1 MKKWSFKHIA
11 KEIVT
16 TLLMIFI
23 ISLVINHF
31 RQPEVSDQLPKLE
44 LIALTGEGVSTQ
56 ESGKPTVLH
65 FWATWCPT
73 CKFEAP
79 NLEAIRDE
87 VNLITVVVNSGEDQ
101 TVREFIKARGYGYT
115 VVNDREGKL
124 AQQFNV
130 EAFPTTFMYDSKGAL
145 AFVEVGYSTSLGLQA
160 RVALIE

>member
-1 MKKWSFKHIA
+1 MKKWSLKHIA

-16 TLLMIFI
+16 TLLMVFI
-23 ISLVINHF
+23 ISLLINHF

-44 LIALTGEGVSTQ
+44 LTTLTGEEASTHNA
-56 ESGKPTVLH
+56 GKPTVLH

-79 NLEAIRDE
+79 NLEAIQDE

-101 TVREFIKARGYGYT
+101 TVRDFIKEQGYGYS
-115 VVNDREGKL
+115 VVNDRDGKL

-130 EAFPTTFMYDSKGAL
+130 EAFPTTFMYDATGAL